1 MKLRSGS
8 SSPKSNTYLYIDGH
22 LGVLQ
27 CRGYRGRIITN
38 LGYRFFIH
46 WEKCSH
52 QNEFTN
58 QTQERWIFEP
68 ASSCIE
74 NSAAMDSTKK
84 KSRIKQPEST
94 EVEKEVTRSNGPFH
108 NFLESTKEN
117 RKPTLYLCS
126 RCKSGLSMTETCIAR
141 ALMAQTMHAWKHQSL
156 NFWFQRAHKL
166 WSIQV
171 LIFNP
176 HFDQKKWKF
185 HNFKPVKLWNQV

>member
-8 SSPKSNTYLYIDGH
+8 SSPKSNTYLYTNWH

-38 LGYRFFIH
+38 LGYKIFIH

-58 QTQERWIFEP
+58 QTQERWRFEP

-108 NFLESTKEN
+108 IFLENTKEN

-141 ALMAQTMHAWKHQSL
+141 ALMAQTMHGNTKVWTFDSRELTSFEVFKC
-156 NFWFQRAHKL
+156 WF
-166 WSIQV
+166 SIHI
-171 LIFNP
+171 LT
-176 HFDQKKWKF
+176 KKSKF
-185 HNFKPVKLWNQV
+185 HNFKQVKLWNQV